1 MAAPPTT
8 RYVFLGPGLQIEF
21 RFDDNQGIMVAM
33 AVNQSQNDD
42 PRKLRGLL
50 DKVVNL
56 ALDHRLT
63 SVLVGMLG
71 VEGDLLFPEVVDFV
85 GSTLRVDDSIFRMT
99 RTRVVFFLADA
110 DRDRAEGI
118 MERVI
123 SDFNQRF
130 ATAESPVIGL
140 SYFEVAPGTEDVTLK
155 AILPALFAPSLGA
168 R

>member
-1 MAAPPTT
+1 
-8 RYVFLGPGLQIEF
+8 
-21 RFDDNQGIMVAM
+21 M
-33 AVNQSQNDD
+33 AVMALNQPQNDD

-50 DKVVNL
+50 EKVVNL
-56 ALDHRLT
+56 AVDHRLT

-71 VEGDLLFPEVVDFV
+71 EEGDLLFPELVDFI

-110 DRDRAEGI
+110 DRDRAEEI

-130 ATAESPVIGL
+130 ATTESPVIRL
-140 SYFEVAPGTEDVTLK
+140 SYFEVAPGTADVTLK

-168 R
+168 H